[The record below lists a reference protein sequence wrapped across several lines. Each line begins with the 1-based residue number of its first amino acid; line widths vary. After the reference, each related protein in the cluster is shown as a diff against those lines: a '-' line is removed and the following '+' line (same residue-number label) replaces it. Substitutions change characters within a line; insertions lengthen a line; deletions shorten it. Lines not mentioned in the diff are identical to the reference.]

1 MQIYNKINQSQ
12 QFYYLIYLLL
22 MYIRNG
28 WDYRLMSWCLP
39 QTIHTGCIRKNCAVG
54 SSVIISD
61 SERLSSPEVYQM
73 KADIR
78 MQKFEFFFMRIR
90 LKLA

>member
-1 MQIYNKINQSQ
+1 
-12 QFYYLIYLLL
+12 
-22 MYIRNG
+22 MYQK
-28 WDYRLMSWCLP
+28 D
-39 QTIHTGCIRKNCAVG
+39 CAVG

-78 MQKFEFFFMRIR
+78 MQKCGIFYEN
-90 LKLA
+90 LTETGLAIKGLTWGCRMAPVPIH